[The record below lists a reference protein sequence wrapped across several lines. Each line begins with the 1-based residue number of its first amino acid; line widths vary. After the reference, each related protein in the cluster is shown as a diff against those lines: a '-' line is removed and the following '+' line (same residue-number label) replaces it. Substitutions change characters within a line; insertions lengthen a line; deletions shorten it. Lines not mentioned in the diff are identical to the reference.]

1 MTFSAE
7 AMPLSGEPVP
17 RTFERTS
24 GGVID
29 GHASGA
35 E

>member
-7 AMPLSGEPVP
+7 AMPPSGEPVA
-17 RTFERTS
+17 RTFERTR

-35 E
+35 D